1 MRFRYNFRNLPTFLR
16 GQTMTL
22 LYCNYLK
29 LLSEA
34 VAPRCSVKKVFL
46 NISQN
51 SQENTCAR
59 VSLLITLLNFVKRET
74 LAQVSS
80 FEICEISKNT
90 FFYKTPLAAASI
102 LFFVEKIFFLLTPF
116 FLLMPLFQGAFF
128 YPSKVLLLRFIFP
141 IFLLE

>member
-80 FEICEISKNT
+80 VKFVKFLRTLFFTKHLWQLLLFFSLWRKY
-90 FFYKTPLAAASI
+90 FFYLRLS
-102 LFFVEKIFFLLTPF
+102 
-116 FLLMPLFQGAFF
+116 F
-128 YPSKVLLLRFIFP
+128 YLCL
-141 IFLLE
+141 

>member
-80 FEICEISKNT
+80 VKFVKFLRTLFFTKHLRQLLLFFSLWRKY
-90 FFYKTPLAAASI
+90 FFYLRLSFYLCLYSKELSFIPQKFCYCV
-102 LFFVEKIFFLLTPF
+102 LFFPY
-116 FLLMPLFQGAFF
+116 F
-128 YPSKVLLLRFIFP
+128 Y
-141 IFLLE
+141 